1 MALLYRNSY
10 LSNLIC
16 VSIFSSYLLFYTV
29 MVNTCFLSCSCF
41 LSNPIVFFVA
51 FLGPIL
57 AIILINV
64 VVFIIIIAILIKHT
78 RGTLARKKDSMSLQ
92 TVVRLMISVSG
103 IMFLFGITWLF
114 AALTVTI
121 NEISVPF
128 QVLFTIFNSFQGFFI
143 FLFFCVFSQ
152 EARESWKE
160 VLSCGR
166 YKSDILNPTMK
177 WSKNTANKQKN
188 HKYGTGISTSDYSS
202 RKSES
207 TAVFSSNEES
217 TLGYDYNSGK
227 KNIELN
233 EYSDVGYRGGGEKV
247 DLSSTSGIK
256 DERSN
261 SDVSS
266 ELEPDGAIYLSAN
279 RDTGRHE
286 STEALL
292 GGTGEKSGKI
302 EMEIDIDNEDGVI
315 KNIYFIEED
324 GQTLQVEEASL
335 GFNAKEL

>member
-1 MALLYRNSY
+1 
-10 LSNLIC
+10 
-16 VSIFSSYLLFYTV
+16 
-29 MVNTCFLSCSCF
+29 
-41 LSNPIVFFVA
+41 
-51 FLGPIL
+51 
-57 AIILINV
+57 
-64 VVFIIIIAILIKHT
+64 
-78 RGTLARKKDSMSLQ
+78 
-92 TVVRLMISVSG
+92 
-103 IMFLFGITWLF
+103 
-114 AALTVTI
+114 
-121 NEISVPF
+121 
-128 QVLFTIFNSFQGFFI
+128 
-143 FLFFCVFSQ
+143 
-152 EARESWKE
+152 
-160 VLSCGR
+160 
-166 YKSDILNPTMK
+166 MK

-227 KNIELN
+227 KSIELN

-247 DLSSTSGIK
+247 DLSSASGIK

-279 RDTGRHE
+279 RDTGRRE

-302 EMEIDIDNEDGVI
+302 EMKIDIDNEDGVI